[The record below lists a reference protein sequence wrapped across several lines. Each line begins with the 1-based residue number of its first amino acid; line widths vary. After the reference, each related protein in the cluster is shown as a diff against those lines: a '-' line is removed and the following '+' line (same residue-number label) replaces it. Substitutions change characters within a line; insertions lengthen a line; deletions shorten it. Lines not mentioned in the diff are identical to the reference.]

1 MKAGRKRASAAVV
14 AVAVAVAV
22 AAGGPGLQAHRA
34 HRAVFQFRFSGEVVF
49 FRMMPSCHS
58 LRRLLGFPSLPVS
71 GYRG

>member
-1 MKAGRKRASAAVV
+1 
-14 AVAVAVAV
+14 
-22 AAGGPGLQAHRA
+22 
-34 HRAVFQFRFSGEVVF
+34 VFQFRFSGEVVF